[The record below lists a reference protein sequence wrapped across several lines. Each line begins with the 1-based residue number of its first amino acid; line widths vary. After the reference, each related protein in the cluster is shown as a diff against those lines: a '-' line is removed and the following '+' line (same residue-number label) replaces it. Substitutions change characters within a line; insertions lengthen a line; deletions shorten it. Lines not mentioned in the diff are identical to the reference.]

1 MFIRRAN
8 ADDVN
13 DFIRVYERAYKGL
26 ERYAYTKRRDIR
38 SYFKWLRRRD
48 PDGMFVAVIDEP
60 VGFIAC
66 DTNWYSSFE
75 GKEVGEIH
83 ELFVS
88 PEWQGK
94 GIGGTLLNIGL
105 NHARE
110 RERDIAEL
118 WVGRENFKA
127 RRFYEKRGFKFAEIW
142 GDWVRMIKML
152 H

>member
-1 MFIRRAN
+1 MGSEMCIRDR
-8 ADDVN
+8 
-13 DFIRVYERAYKGL
+13 
-26 ERYAYTKRRDIR
+26 
-38 SYFKWLRRRD
+38 
-48 PDGMFVAVIDEP
+48 
-60 VGFIAC
+60 
-66 DTNWYSSFE
+66 YSSFE

-105 NHARE
+105 NHARAK
-110 RERDIAEL
+110 ERDIAEL

-127 RRFYEKRGFKFAEIW
+127 RRFYEKQGFKFAEIL
-142 GDWVRMIKML
+142 GEWVRMIKML